1 VSVEGESYRVLA
13 VEPARRG
20 VVAPPT
26 TAAAESFNRE
36 VGNVDSSFT
45 GGTFRATFT
54 VPRWVFDQ
62 LAARRRAWPIPWT
75 AADSLATWLVP
86 ERLLLFVQIA
96 EPDDAWTAS
105 LQIDGRPVELE
116 KAYSSIRRVPR
127 DFAGF
132 WADISRLAADQP
144 HTLELRLPGMKQG
157 QLQGIFL
164 ENVEGAGPLH

>member
-1 VSVEGESYRVLA
+1 
-13 VEPARRG
+13 
-20 VVAPPT
+20 
-26 TAAAESFNRE
+26 
-36 VGNVDSSFT
+36 VDSGFT
-45 GGTFRATFT
+45 GGTFAATFT

-96 EPDDAWTAS
+96 EPDDAWTAT

-127 DFAGF
+127 DFVGF
-132 WADISRLAADQP
+132 WADISALAAGES
-144 HTLELRLPGMKQG
+144 HTLELQLPTLKQR
-157 QLQGIFL
+157 QLQGVFL